1 MTKVKYLRGQ
11 MLRFIRRISLG
22 RKVLPLYN
30 GVLVHHCIYLPSFD
44 HHIFSEGWLQFWS
57 GRVRFLFL
65 AIDGITLRWSEQAFD
80 LCRGVYFELRLWNS
94 WPGIWLHELL
104 QLNQQ
109 TSSQNTQRWY
119 LEAGENKHGSLKFHR
134 KINLNIMAKTEQ
146 NLS

>member
-1 MTKVKYLRGQ
+1 MAFWFITASIFRHSIITFSLKRSKRG
-11 MLRFIRRISLG
+11 MASILIGSRSIPFLGNRR
-22 RKVLPLYN
+22 YN
-30 GVLVHHCIYLPSFD
+30 
-44 HHIFSEGWLQFWS
+44 
-57 GRVRFLFL
+57 
-65 AIDGITLRWSEQAFD
+65 AIRWSEQAFD

-146 NLS
+146 NLSYLLLRWVYIRFKYRKLINFFF